1 MAKNLDPKCKQCRRI
16 GEKLFLKGERC
27 ETQKCGIVKKNYAPG
42 IHGPKARK
50 SKQTGYG
57 EQLTEKQ
64 KAKKQYN
71 ILEKQFR
78 LTFEKAKKKNGDA
91 GDNLLKMLEMRFDNV
106 VYRAGIAKS
115 RPQARAGVSHYHFRI
130 NGKKV
135 NIPSLQLKKGDIIEF
150 SDKHKKS
157 KLYKDVAE
165 SLKKSTI
172 PGWINIDTG
181 KLSAK
186 VLHEPTQEDVD
197 NIKINPQ
204 MIVEFYSR

>member
-42 IHGPKARK
+42 IHGPKARRAK
-50 SKQTGYG
+50 PTAYG
-57 EQLTEKQ
+57 IQLTEKQ

-78 LTFEKAKKKNGDA
+78 LTFEKARRRTGDA
-91 GDNLLKMLEMRFDNV
+91 GDNLIKALEMRFDNI

-115 RPQARAGVSHYHFRI
+115 RPQARTGVSHYHFI
-130 NGKKV
+130 VNGKKV
-135 NIPSLQLKKGDIIEF
+135 NIPSCSLKKGDIIEV
-150 SDKHKKS
+150 SAKHKKS
-157 KLYKDVAE
+157 KLYKDLAE
-165 SLKKSTI
+165 NLKKATA
-172 PGWINIDTG
+172 PGWLNVDAG

-186 VLHEPTQEDVD
+186 VLHEPTEEDIQ